1 MSIQANR
8 YSGVRCA
15 LCWNREIAR
24 QAKEHLNANII
35 SMPGKY
41 IDIKTA
47 KEIIDVWRKTKNLTL
62 DKQKRRINKLEI
74 L

>member
-8 YSGVRCA
+8 YSVVRCA

-47 KEIIDVWRKTKNLTL
+47 KEIIDVWRKTKTLTL
-62 DKQKRRINKLEI
+62 EKHKRRINKLEI